1 MTKVINSTAELPVE
15 FNIEKYGPS
24 AAFQLQE
31 WASNVCFRTSEAH
44 LTDFFLDCVNDV
56 NNATEDIAHSHSL
69 ALTKWMKLVESPLRP
84 VEDPNHLAITGP
96 LRERA
101 VGDVDMLDYVLIR
114 PQWGDRLPDD
124 PDPVEK
130 YQRLLD
136 VWDGREC
143 DSYPPAERE
152 EAHRTLTTTPYW
164 KVVGARGDGTNTIA
178 FNGSAM
184 VKVDLHA
191 TDEKL
196 AADFMLWVRETRAE
210 LGVSGRTRLFKDR
223 DFERWHRT
231 RVLAYFDL
239 SFWAKLVDAKI
250 TDYAM
255 GLALFPDDL
264 DVTNPADRVRQ
275 TVRPMVEELFSVPV
289 STALANQAMEEI
301 RH

>member
-1 MTKVINSTAELPVE
+1 MTKVINSTAELPAE
-15 FNIEKYGPS
+15 FDIAKYGPS
-24 AAFQLQE
+24 GAFKLQE

-56 NNATEDIAHSHSL
+56 KNASADIAHSQG
-69 ALTKWMKLVESPLRP
+69 LTLQKWMKLIESPMRP
-84 VEDPNHLAITGP
+84 IEDPDHLAITGP

-124 PDPVEK
+124 PDPVEH
-130 YQRLLD
+130 YQHLLD
-136 VWDGREC
+136 VWDGRE
-143 DSYPPAERE
+143 SANYPRAEQE
-152 EAHRTLTTTPYW
+152 EAHRTLTSTPYW
-164 KVVGARGDGTNTIA
+164 KVVGDRGDGTNTIA

-210 LGVSGRTRLFKDR
+210 LGVSGRVRSFKDR
-223 DFERWHRT
+223 DFERWHRAQ
-231 RVLAYFDL
+231 VLAYFDL
-239 SFWAKLVDAKI
+239 SFWAKLVDTKI

-255 GLALFPDDL
+255 GLALFPDDV
-264 DVTNPADRVRQ
+264 DTANPADRVRQ
-275 TVRPMVEELFSVPV
+275 TVRPMAEELFSVPV
-289 STALANQAMEEI
+289 STALANQATEEI
-301 RH
+301 RD